1 MKRYTNIQAYLE
13 SEDTLKMSRDDMKD
27 VILRSALHLLGECA
41 HNFGGDANITEQV
54 AQPLFFLNE
63 IIDKVE

>member
-1 MKRYTNIQAYLE
+1 MSRYANIQASLE

-27 VILRSALHLLGECA
+27 MILRSALHLLGDCA
-41 HNFGGDANITEQV
+41 HNFNGDAHITEKV
-54 AQPLFFLNE
+54 AEPLFFLNE